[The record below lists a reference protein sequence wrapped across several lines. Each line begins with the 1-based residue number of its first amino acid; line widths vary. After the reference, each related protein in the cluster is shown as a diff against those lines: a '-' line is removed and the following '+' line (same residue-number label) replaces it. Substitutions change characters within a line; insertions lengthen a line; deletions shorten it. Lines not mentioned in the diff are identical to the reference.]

1 MNDELVTCPA
11 CREKISKQATKC
23 SKCQTVLVAAPA
35 PSMAGA
41 LIGGIVVTALLFL
54 FWQWFSPILMGI

>member
-11 CREKISKQATKC
+11 CREKISKLATKC

-35 PSMAGA
+35 PSMAGIW
-41 LIGGIVVTALLFL
+41 IGSIVATALLFL
-54 FWQWFSPILMGI
+54 FWQWLTPILMGF